1 MFVFPDGLTPADA
14 FKIWAY
20 DFVVMFFCDFTKL
33 IYKYMFEHASAGVID
48 ESQDFTEEGDDMV
61 DEDEHANRPTEMGKV
76 DNQVMKTRDVVNRMS
91 VMGTAEEPSSRI
103 STVQRVS
110 EFITEGKVRPQAPAS
125 TGVHYISQAVNDHQ
139 IRASMSRGRSAS
151 RAYNA

>member
-1 MFVFPDGLTPADA
+1 MFVFPNGLTVGDA

-76 DNQVMKTRDVVNRMS
+76 DNQVLKTRDVVNRMS
-91 VMGTAEEPSSRI
+91 TMGTAEETTSRI